1 MKKEKEDIL
10 KFLVQEKNVYLSD
23 IEGKFNIPNIR
34 EVIDDLVRE
43 GKIKIQNDGRV
54 VLTPLGLLEGKNIL
68 EKHEILE
75 RLLKDIG
82 VNEKE
87 AHKEAHEL
95 EHFLPD
101 EGKERIKGVFGFNQ
115 GDIVTLLSL
124 SSGDEG
130 EIVSIRGGRG
140 MVQRL
145 LDMGLT
151 PGTRIKVIRRAPFGP
166 IEISVRGYHLA
177 LGRGIAGRIWVRRR
191 R

>member
-1 MKKEKEDIL
+1 MKKEKEEIL
-10 KFLVQEKNVYLSD
+10 EFLARKGYSYIPEIRDKFDFPDLSSILD
-23 IEGKFNIPNIR
+23 ELKK
-34 EVIDDLVRE
+34 E
-43 GKIKIQNDGRV
+43 GKIDIFNNGKIVPTSVGLREGRNIA
-54 VLTPLGLLEGKNIL
+54 EKHDIL
-68 EKHEILE
+68 EKF
-75 RLLKDIG
+75 LKELGIDKKKAD
-82 VNEKE
+82 EE
-87 AHKEAHEL
+87 ACEL

-101 EGKERIKGVFGFNQ
+101 EGKERLRGVFGF
-115 GDIVTLLSL
+115 GEGSIVTLLSL
-124 SSGDEG
+124 SAGDEG
-130 EIVSIRGGRG
+130 EVVSIRGGRG